1 MRRVW
6 ALLLLSAGAWA
17 QPVRPPTSRRPA
29 HAVKLGAASC
39 WPPLLPRRPEAETQ
53 LFTIWF
59 REGRCG
65 ERWNATG
72 AASSNDRCGRALAL
86 LREMDGAALRKLI
99 GWPPVTP

>member
-1 MRRVW
+1 
-6 ALLLLSAGAWA
+6 
-17 QPVRPPTSRRPA
+17 
-29 HAVKLGAASC
+29 VKLGAASC
-39 WPPLLPRRPEAETQ
+39 WPPLLFRAAKAETQ

-72 AASSNDRCGRALAL
+72 TASSNDRCGRALAL
-86 LREMDGAALRKLI
+86 LREMDGAALRKVI